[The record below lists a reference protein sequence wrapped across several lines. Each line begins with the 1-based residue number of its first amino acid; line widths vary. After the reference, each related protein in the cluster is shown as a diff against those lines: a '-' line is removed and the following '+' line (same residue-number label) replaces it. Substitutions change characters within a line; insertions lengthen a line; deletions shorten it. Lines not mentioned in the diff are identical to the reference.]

1 MKTLSQLGHTHMISS
16 LGLKYSGESGMRR
29 THWLHS
35 RRASAGAARTDA
47 EEQRQITAAIAA
59 SLAAADGDSDTS
71 FESARGDA
79 EVTAA
84 LEPELEPDIGSLT
97 EQFDQVNLNLQVGG
111 NIGSVNVH
119 YTSVTASTGCCGSAT
134 TATSARSPPSA
145 SARPSSLSASARP
158 ASSGSTGASASSSA
172 TSTLPGPGPSPPS
185 PAPRPPAA
193 APAPKQPSSS
203 AGFRHTLPVPFERS
217 GLESAERCRC
227 YAVWQVQGRPELQGV
242 HFGPSAWPGIEERL
256 PQSTYSYKTGSR
268 LRRFDSLAAGV
279 AGYLDEAGRHGAP
292 VPPRLFRWPHVGAM
306 VSVGVVVSEVPDAQ
320 CEH

>member
-1 MKTLSQLGHTHMISS
+1 MISS
-16 LGLKYSGESGMRR
+16 LGLKCSAESGMRR

-59 SLAAADGDSDTS
+59 SLVTADGDSDTS
-71 FESARGDA
+71 HESAGRDPG
-79 EVTAA
+79 EAA
-84 LEPELEPDIGSLT
+84 APEPDLEPDIGFLT
-97 EQFDQVNLNLQVGG
+97 EQFGQVNLNLQAGG
-111 NIGSVNVH
+111 DIGSVSVH
-119 YTSVTASTGCCGSAT
+119 YTSVSANTGCRGSGSA
-134 TATSARSPPSA
+134 PSV
-145 SARPSSLSASARP
+145 SARPSSLSAPVRP
-158 ASSGSTGASASSSA
+158 APTSSTGASSSSRA
-172 TSTLPGPGPSPPS
+172 TSTSPEPGTPLPSPV
-185 PAPRPPAA
+185 PRPPVA
-193 APAPKQPSSS
+193 APAPELPGGS
-203 AGFRHTLPVPFERS
+203 AGFRHILPVPFERS

-242 HFGPSAWPGIEERL
+242 HFGPSAWAGIEERL

-306 VSVGVVVSEVPDAQ
+306 VSVGVVV
-320 CEH
+320 